1 MENQNPNSKNDFA
14 RHISLFLAELLRTRK
29 IDLERAAE
37 IAQKVVENINLID
50 NENHFLQFV
59 KELTL
64 DFDELFPFEER
75 VHMHLHVGERRDLER
90 RVRSYAVH
98 IMSTDLNQSL
108 AILQEAIKD
117 EINLD
122 QLYSKFPQF
131 KIYVDANIHQWTK
144 THR

>member
-1 MENQNPNSKNDFA
+1 MDSQNNKNEYA

-29 IDLERAAE
+29 IGLERAAE

-50 NENHFLQFV
+50 SEHNFLQFV

-75 VHMHLHVGERRDLER
+75 VHLRVHTGQRRDLER
-90 RVRSYAVH
+90 KVRGYAVH
-98 IMSTDLNQSL
+98 IMSQDMNEAL

-117 EINLD
+117 EI
-122 QLYSKFPQF
+122 QLPDLCVKFPQF
-131 KIYVDANIHQWTK
+131 KQFVDSNIHQWTK
-144 THR
+144 TQNQ